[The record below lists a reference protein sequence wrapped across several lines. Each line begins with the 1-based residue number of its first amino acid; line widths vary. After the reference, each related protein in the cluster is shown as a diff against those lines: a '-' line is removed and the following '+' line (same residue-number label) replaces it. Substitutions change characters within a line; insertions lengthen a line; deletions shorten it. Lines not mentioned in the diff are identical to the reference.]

1 MGTIRRRVQILRR
14 FSPILRNDSSSWSWC
29 LAVQNRL
36 SNRHATS
43 SAQSLLTQE
52 SQIVDLSLIGSGP
65 RRRKRTPRIEINTGG
80 IDSDTLRDK
89 QKERG
94 RQRPY

>member
-1 MGTIRRRVQILRR
+1 MGTIRRRVQVLRR
-14 FSPILRNDSSSWSWC
+14 FLPILWNDSSSWSWC
-29 LAVQNRL
+29 IAVQNRL

-52 SQIVDLSLIGSGP
+52 SQIVDLSLIGLGL
-65 RRRKRTPRIEINTGG
+65 RRMERNPRIETNTGG

-89 QKERG
+89 
-94 RQRPY
+94 